1 MDDVGSGEDC
11 GAIDCVYGSS
21 FENTNATC
29 IYLSSSRV
37 DSFEE
42 MFRGCFINDLGVIDD
57 AGSFDGVLVGFS
69 VKNTTTSRREKYNV
83 TA

>member
-1 MDDVGSGEDC
+1 MLGLVKTVVLSTVCME
-11 GAIDCVYGSS
+11 AL
-21 FENTNATC
+21 ENTNATC
-29 IYLSSSRV
+29 IYLSSSRI

-42 MFRGCFINDLGVIDD
+42 IFRGCFDDLGVIDD

-69 VKNTTTSRREKYNV
+69 VKNTTSSREDYSV